1 MAYGYGAI
9 SPRFLCRL
17 TAFIKLLNGYSN
29 FIKAVKRQRNLGLWR
44 YVFTENLFCK
54 IFVTNISG
62 RLGSFSRLM
71 ASLQRRGQINH
82 LQIQSVLY
90 FSLREKTGS
99 SLTLCHPSTNAP
111 NIIKLLNISWGDQSV
126 LLTAFT
132 QDFLFFTSLGKIKK
146 TDTVL
151 FSSTVLPI

>member
-1 MAYGYGAI
+1 MVHGL
-9 SPRFLCRL
+9 SLW
-17 TAFIKLLNGYSN
+17 
-29 FIKAVKRQRNLGLWR
+29 LWR
-44 YVFTENLFCK
+44 YVSTANLFCK

-71 ASLQRRGQINH
+71 ASWQRRGQINH
-82 LQIQSVLY
+82 LQIQSVMY
-90 FSLREKTGS
+90 FSLCEKTGS